1 MKNGKSSWHF
11 LKYPTLTFLKR
22 RTHFKKSGVLLF
34 LISITILSSL
44 RYRVFAGTT
53 VMAIEPAAG
62 VVTIGGTFTANVT
75 LADVANLT
83 CWQFSLYFKRA
94 VLNCT
99 SVTEG
104 PFLRSGGGTFFLN
117 QVNNTYDSTYG
128 RALVAC
134 SLLGS
139 NVSVNGSG
147 TLAFVT
153 FKAVGL
159 GNTTLHLTDTQLAD
173 EKLPPKPI
181 SHATIDGTV
190 NVAWPPPQ
198 VSVSPSNLTGPP
210 NWIDINDTFAVNVT
224 IAMVHDLRYWQAGMS
239 FNPAVLECVNYTE
252 GSFLKA
258 GGGTTWQP
266 GTINNSAGLITP
278 YGATLNGGNG
288 VSGNGTLGF
297 ITFRVKNTGASY
309 LLLQD
314 VLLLD
319 SNYSRIEP
327 VTIQHGYFELPSEQP
342 QPPTAYFTYSP
353 LTAYI
358 NATVTFDASGS
369 IPNGGIITS
378 YEWSFGD
385 SFGAQGMIV
394 NHKYTSAGD
403 YNVTLTVT
411 KEENLTNAFSRI
423 VPVLC
428 LPPGAAID
436 VYTQRD
442 GKGINQSSDTFAPDE
457 LVAVTA
463 YLTYNL
469 APVAGN
475 LVTFNLY
482 LPNGTML
489 LSRANETD
497 EEGLAFIAY
506 LVPAA
511 PVFGM
516 YKINATAVIGEESV
530 SDFLSF
536 RISWLV
542 EVADVIPSDRYGL
555 PKNNF
560 KKGEPLYLAIYV
572 RNNRLNPTYA
582 TVSCCVLDVLEQ
594 FLLFSSS
601 NYLLSPNQTEILMNV
616 GPIPFEAYLGTAT
629 AHTFA
634 ARWLGGPAF
643 SPEVPASFMII
654 FPRPDVAVL
663 GLTATPTDTYV
674 GNSVKIT
681 VAVLSD
687 YHLPQSF
694 NVTIYCNSNVLQTL
708 TIVNLD
714 PYVEKNFTY
723 IWDTYTFSQGSYAIK
738 AYAWPVPGETNTA
751 DNMYVGDTVHI
762 TQRVSPAHDV
772 AITRYEQSKDV
783 VGVGYSCSITAT
795 VQNQGD
801 YTETFNVTVYAN
813 TTIIGSENVTLPAGN
828 STTMAFTWNTSGFAY
843 GNYTVSAYAWPVQ
856 GETDTD
862 DNTFT
867 DDTITISHLGDI
879 TGDGKCD
886 IQDLARVS
894 AAFGSLRINDPDDPR
909 YGQYWHPVTCPT
921 CPHTPN
927 ADITNDA
934 KIDIQDLA
942 RTSANFGWHE

>member
-1 MKNGKSSWHF
+1 
-11 LKYPTLTFLKR
+11 
-22 RTHFKKSGVLLF
+22 
-34 LISITILSSL
+34 
-44 RYRVFAGTT
+44 
-53 VMAIEPAAG
+53 
-62 VVTIGGTFTANVT
+62 VTIGDTFNININVT
-75 LADVANLT
+75 NIVNFT
-83 CWQFSLYFKRA
+83 CWELKLYFLKG

-99 SVTEG
+99 AAVEG
-104 PFLRSGGGTFFLN
+104 PFLKTGGATFYN
-117 QVNNTYDSTYG
+117 KTITNNFNATHGQLGAYS
-128 RALVAC
+128 
-134 SLLGS
+134 SLLGPT
-139 NVSVNGSG
+139 SVAGNG
-147 TLAFVT
+147 TILTVT
-153 FKAVGL
+153 FKAVGG
-159 GNTTLHLTDTQLAD
+159 GNTTLHLTDTLLGD
-173 EKLPPKPI
+173 EKLPPNAI
-181 SHATIDGTV
+181 SHATTDGTV

-258 GGGTTWQP
+258 GGDTTWQP
-266 GTINNSAGLITP
+266 GTINNDAGLITP
-278 YGATLNGGNG
+278 YGATLICGNG

-327 VTIQHGYFELPSEQP
+327 ETIQHGYFELPSEQP

-394 NHKYTSAGD
+394 NHTYTSAGD

-442 GKGINQSSDTFAPDE
+442 GKGINQPSDTFAPGE

-482 LPNGTML
+482 LPNGTVL
-489 LSRANETD
+489 LSRASETD

-506 LVPAA
+506 LVPVAS
-511 PVFGM
+511 VFGM
-516 YKINATAVIGEESV
+516 FKINATAVTGEESV

-536 RISWLV
+536 KISWLV
-542 EVADVIPSDRYGL
+542 EVADVIPSDRNGL
-555 PKNNF
+555 PKNDF

-572 RNNRLNPTYA
+572 QNNRLNPTYA
-582 TVSCCVLDVLEQ
+582 TVSSCVLDVLEQ
-594 FLLFSSS
+594 FLLFSSG
-601 NYLLSPNQTEILMNV
+601 NYLVSPNQTEILMNV
-616 GPIPFEAYLGTAT
+616 GPIPFGAYLGTAT
-629 AHTFA
+629 AYTFA
-634 ARWLGGPAF
+634 AQWLGGPAF

-654 FPRPDVAVL
+654 FSRPDVAVI
-663 GLTATPTDTYV
+663 GLTATPTDTHV

-681 VAVLSD
+681 VAVLND

-694 NVTIYCNSNVLQTL
+694 NVTIYGNSSVLQTL

-714 PYVEKNFTY
+714 PYAEENFTY
-723 IWDTYTFSQGSYAIK
+723 IWDTYTFSEGNYIIK
-738 AYAWPVPGETNTA
+738 AYAWPVPGETDTA
-751 DNMYVGDTVHI
+751 DNTYVDGTVHI

-783 VGVGYSCSITAT
+783 VGVGYSCSITIT

-801 YTETFNVTVYAN
+801 YTETFNITLYAD
-813 TTIIGSENVTLPAGN
+813 TTIIETREITLTGGN
-828 STTMAFTWNTSGFAY
+828 STTATFTWNTSGFAK
-843 GNYTVSAYAWPVQ
+843 GNYTVSAYAWPVP
-856 GETDTD
+856 GETDTA
-862 DNTFT
+862 DNTYT
-867 DDTITISHLGDI
+867 GGLVKVTVAGDI
-879 TGDGKCD
+879 NGDG
-886 IQDLARVS
+886 IVNAGDLGLLG
-894 AAFGSLRINDPDDPR
+894 AAWFSYPNSPN
-909 YGQYWHPVTCPT
+909 WN
-921 CPHTPN
+921 PN
-927 ADITNDA
+927 ADITGNEIVNA
-934 KIDIQDLA
+934 GDLGIIGVNWFK
-942 RTSANFGWHE
+942 T

>member
-1 MKNGKSSWHF
+1 
-11 LKYPTLTFLKR
+11 
-22 RTHFKKSGVLLF
+22 
-34 LISITILSSL
+34 
-44 RYRVFAGTT
+44 
-53 VMAIEPAAG
+53 MAIEPAAE
-62 VVTIGGTFTANVT
+62 VVTIGGTFTVNVT

-83 CWQFSLYFKRA
+83 GWQFSLYFKRA

-104 PFLRSGGGTFFLN
+104 PFLNSSGGTFFLK

-128 RALVAC
+128 LALAAC

-139 NVSVNGSG
+139 NVSVNGNG

-153 FKAVGL
+153 FKAVGS
-159 GNTTLHLTDTQLAD
+159 GNTTLHLTNTLLAD
-173 EKLPPKPI
+173 EKIPPKPI
-181 SHATIDGTV
+181 PHTTIDGTV

-224 IAMVHDLRYWQAGMS
+224 VAMVHDLRYWQAGMS

-278 YGATLNGGNG
+278 YGAILNGGNG

-342 QPPTAYFTYSP
+342 EPPTAYFTYSP
-353 LTAYI
+353 LTGYI

-378 YEWSFGD
+378 YEWTFGD

-394 NHKYTSAGD
+394 NHMYTSAGD

-423 VPVLC
+423 VPVLV

-506 LVPAA
+506 LVPVA

-516 YKINATAVIGEESV
+516 YKINATAVIGGESV

-555 PKNNF
+555 PKNVF

-572 RNNRLNPTYA
+572 QNNRLNPTYA
-582 TVSCCVLDVLEQ
+582 TVCCSVLDVLQ
-594 FLLFSSS
+594 QVLLFSSG
-601 NYLLSPNQTEILMNV
+601 NYLVSPNQTEILMNV

-634 ARWLGGPAF
+634 TRWLGGPAF

-654 FPRPDVAVL
+654 FPRPDVAVV

-681 VAVLSD
+681 VAVLND

-708 TIVNLD
+708 AIVDLD
-714 PYVEKNFTY
+714 PYAEESFTY
-723 IWDTYTFSQGSYAIK
+723 IWDTYTFSQGNYIIK
-738 AYAWPVPGETNTA
+738 AYAWPVPGETDTA
-751 DNMYVGDTVHI
+751 DNTYVDGTVNI
-762 TQRVSPAHDV
+762 TQRVSPTHDV

-783 VGVGYSCSITAT
+783 VGVGYSCSITIT

-801 YTETFNVTVYAN
+801 YTETFNVTAYAN
-813 TTIIGSENVTLPAGN
+813 TTIIASKAVTLTSGN
-828 STTMAFTWNTSGFAY
+828 STTISLVWDTTGFTKGS
-843 GNYTVSAYAWPVQ
+843 YTIWAYAVPVP
-856 GETDTD
+856 GETDTT
-862 DNTFT
+862 DNNYP
-867 DDTITISHLGDI
+867 DGWVVITVPGDL
-879 TGDGKCD
+879 DGNFKVSLA
-886 IQDLARVS
+886 DLVTLAI
-894 AAFGSLRINDPDDPR
+894 AYGSRPGDPR
-909 YGQYWHPVTCPT
+909 WN
-921 CPHTPN
+921 PN
-927 ADITNDA
+927 ADIDGNSVVGLS
-934 KIDIQDLA
+934 DLVIL
-942 RTSANFGWHE
+942 ANHYGQHFP